1 MLYNGRRNNE
11 KNKEERL
18 RHVFQQQRN
27 RESRGWSE
35 RPSIPSNGSVT
46 KLAVPRSAWIIRR
59 QQGGGIG
66 PTILTMKR
74 MNVVFLSNFPRDVF
88 GRRTCST
95 SLSKK
100 VTLKGGCESHNV
112 PKIINDSWAA
122 AHPLYGVATHRHPSS
137 CVSNSIR
144 DLARVD

>member
-1 MLYNGRRNNE
+1 MPIDNNVRLCYNGRRNNE
-11 KNKEERL
+11 KNKDERF

-59 QQGGGIG
+59 QRGGWAKYIDDE
-66 PTILTMKR
+66 TNERRFLIKR
-74 MNVVFLSNFPRDVF
+74 ENVLAARSLQNQK
-88 GRRTCST
+88 RRC
-95 SLSKK
+95 
-100 VTLKGGCESHNV
+100 VSHIMY
-112 PKIINDSWAA
+112 PKIINDSWAVA
-122 AHPLYGVATHRHPSS
+122 PHYGATTHRHPSS